1 MASSFINIKEIGYW
15 AKDGFVEAM
24 QLCLINEIEIQNL
37 DSIEWI
43 NEYKN
48 DLALE
53 SLPMIY
59 GGMSMSINEFINT
72 DERKAILIE
81 LINVIIKK
89 IDTIDNYLTGSNLHE
104 MRKRAMEILL
114 ETNMLE
120 FKNQEDF
127 ERTVNDSGWNISLGS
142 KDVKDRYQ
150 HSFKLLKML
159 IKGEMNSTASSP
171 ETYWNY

>member
-1 MASSFINIKEIGYW
+1 MASSFINIKDIGYW

-37 DSIEWI
+37 DSIQWI

-48 DLALE
+48 YLALE

-59 GGMSMSINEFINT
+59 GGMSMRLDEYIKT
-72 DERKAILIE
+72 DERKAIVIE

-89 IDTIDNYLTGSNLHE
+89 IDEIDNYLTGPSLHE
-104 MRKRAMEILL
+104 MRKISMEILL

-127 ERTVNDSGWNISLGS
+127 ERTVNNSGWDISLGIT
-142 KDVKDRYQ
+142 DVKDRYQ
-150 HSFKLLKML
+150 HSFQLLKML
-159 IKGEMNSTASSP
+159 INGEMNSTASSP